1 MLVMTRREGAA
12 VYGGKHLTADIEQTF
27 DHIIRVERIVDSL
40 SVRKAE
46 VSVRDR
52 DGGYALYELSAN
64 DNQFRIGNDIRVVL
78 MGIHSMPTRG
88 AGVAPTLRLGFDAP
102 LSYKI
107 IRDDAIRRTR

>member
-1 MLVMTRREGAA
+1 MLVMTRREGAV

-27 DHIIRVERIVDSL
+27 DHAIRVEKIVDSL
-40 SVRKAE
+40 KGRMAE

-52 DGGYALYELSAN
+52 DGGYAMYTLTPK
-64 DNQFRIGNDIRVVL
+64 DNEFRISNDVRVVMIGL
-78 MGIHSMPTRG
+78 HSMPVRDG
-88 AGVAPTLRLGFDAP
+88 GVAPTLRLGFDAP